1 MDAFDFVSY
10 VNDIYEYNKIFVQAW
25 LVRLR
30 NCSTREKVTLVWSR
44 NEIRWRIKCLG
55 LNF

>member
-30 NCSTREKVTLVWSR
+30 NCSTREKVTMVWLCY
-44 NEIRWRIKCLG
+44 EKRWCIEDDI
-55 LNF
+55 